1 MDTAVVGHA
10 ATIGL
15 HIAVL
20 LESNH
25 TREIVLFSRVSYI
38 IIISARFYQESSNI
52 SEISVDFDTFVNYDL
67 QMLPTRFEY

>member
-25 TREIVLFSRVSYI
+25 TREIVLFSRVCSI
-38 IIISARFYQESSNI
+38 NLFDGIPTLVKVVPTEASPSS
-52 SEISVDFDTFVNYDL
+52 FA
-67 QMLPTRFEY
+67 